1 MTQCEKVLEYMKANG
16 SITTFECFEKLHI
29 TRLSARIKDLRDQG
43 VVITKKRVH
52 KNDTHYDVFRLEK
65 AE

>member
-43 VVITKKRVH
+43 VAIVKRRVH
-52 KNDTHYDVFRLEK
+52 KNDTHFDVYSLE
-65 AE
+65 ETE

>member
-43 VVITKKRVH
+43 VAIANRRVH
-52 KNDTHYDVFRLEK
+52 KNDTHYDVYSLEE

>member
-1 MTQCEKVLEYMKANG
+1 MTQCEKVLDYMKTNG
-16 SITTFECFEKLHI
+16 SITTFECFEKLHR

-43 VVITKKRVH
+43 VAITKKRMYAH
-52 KNDTHYDVFRLEK
+52 ETHYDVYSLEE

>member
-1 MTQCEKVLEYMKANG
+1 MTQCERVFQYMKQNG

-43 VVITKKRVH
+43 VVIKKKRMYAH
-52 KNDTHYDVFRLEK
+52 ETHYDIYSLGEE
-65 AE
+65 A